1 MKTTFAAVAGFVLL
15 VAATPSAHAAAVS
28 SDTIAAR
35 MAAFQ
40 SEFMPLFRHAQ
51 DDLEASGKAADS
63 GDLKGACTLA
73 TSSSDAFSSLYSKTE
88 AMIADIE
95 TSKLDANDLKD
106 ALPDLKQM
114 VEQTAKLSRMA
125 CAAAS

>member
-1 MKTTFAAVAGFVLL
+1 MKTTFAAAAGLVLL
-15 VAATPSAHAAAVS
+15 VAAAPSAHAAAS
-28 SDTIAAR
+28 SDTVADR

-40 SEFMPLFRHAQ
+40 SEFMPLFHHAQ
-51 DDLEASGKAADS
+51 DDLAASGKAADS

-73 TSSSDAFSSLYSKTE
+73 TSSSDAFSTLYSKTE

-95 TSKLDANDLKD
+95 TSKLDASELKG

-114 VEQTAKLSRMA
+114 VDDTAKLSRMA